1 MTGSMSENT
10 RVTDPYPWRWKKGTT
25 GNAGGKPKFEARVR
39 ETAQHYSVPAIHRLA
54 QLAGLLVDEQ
64 GRPIKGARTDAAQIN
79 ALNSLLDRAVGK
91 PRQDVSV
98 DGDATSPLILHLLA
112 AQQVSAEIL
121 TAMEQRTIDGRAEPA
136 NGQAEPA
143 AGVDL
148 LAMPPPLE

>member
-1 MTGSMSENT
+1 MSENT

-91 PRQDVSV
+91 ARQDLTVEG
-98 DGDATSPLILHLLA
+98 DGSSAIALHLLA
-112 AQQVSAEIL
+112 ATAVSREIIER
-121 TAMEQRTIDGRAEPA
+121 MERRNTIEHAEPA
-136 NGQAEPA
+136 NGRTGPA
-143 AGVDL
+143 PADL
-148 LAMPPPLE
+148 LSAPLPTE